1 MALPTPPRAVLLDLD
16 ETLIDG
22 SGLASST
29 VAVSAAFV
37 ARHPEL
43 KLDAATLSRKNG
55 DAWQRS
61 WAEHESQWIRGELDD
76 MQLSTAVWASALA
89 ELGVAHPER
98 FAAEAAHEHVAALAT
113 ATKPYD
119 DVLPVL
125 DALAAAGIPL
135 GIVTNGSSSAQ
146 RAKIALLG
154 PERFAVVGVT
164 GEHGVA
170 KPDPRIF
177 RIVLDKFGHPAEQ
190 VVHVGDNLRADV
202 GGAQAAGIAAVWLN
216 RGAEIRPADAPT
228 PDAEI
233 TTLAQLPVVLGLGAP
248 SAATVWD

>member
-1 MALPTPPRAVLLDLD
+1 MALPNPPRAVLLDLD

-22 SGLASST
+22 SGLATST

-43 KLDAATLSRKNG
+43 GLDAVTLARTNG

-61 WAEHESQWIRGELDD
+61 WVEHEPQWIRGELDD
-76 MQLSTAVWASALA
+76 VGLSTAVWTSALA
-89 ELGVAHPER
+89 ELGVVDPER
-98 FAAEAAHEHVAALAT
+98 FAAEAAREHVAALAT

-119 DVLPVL
+119 DVVPAL

-135 GIVTNGSSSAQ
+135 GVVTNGSSSAQ

-154 PERFAVVGVT
+154 AERFVVVAVT

-177 RIVLDKFGHPAEQ
+177 RIVLEQLGLPAEQ
-190 VVHVGDNLRADV
+190 VVHVGDSLRADV
-202 GGAQAAGIAAVWLN
+202 GGAQAAGVASVWLN

-233 TTLAQLPVVLGLGAP
+233 TTLAQLPAVLGLVGP
-248 SAATVWD
+248 PAATARD